1 LAKQRTVRDTAD
13 LGRAGR
19 LDLTDPRT
27 ASPDA
32 TEHPAPVRRRGR
44 AGIGL
49 AFIAPFGLLF
59 MLVYVVPIL
68 YAGYLSLFQKK
79 LIGGNTFT
87 GLANYSKLFQ
97 DPQFWN
103 GVSRVFRFTLIQV
116 PIMLVLAMALAL
128 ALDSRRLH
136 GSKFMRVSIFLPYA
150 VPAVV
155 STLMWGFMLGVK
167 YGLFGSLNHALGTDL
182 DPFTPSTTLV
192 SIGVMVT
199 WAFTGFNMLIF
210 YAVLKAIPRDLYEA
224 ASLDGA
230 GEIQI
235 VRRIKLPALR
245 GSLVIAIIFSI
256 IGTFQMFNEPQILP
270 SMVAN
275 SGITTYYTPNLYAYS
290 LAFTG
295 SQQGYAAALAL
306 VMAAITIAVAYAV
319 QIRGLRNAFDQ

>member
-1 LAKQRTVRDTAD
+1 M
-13 LGRAGR
+13 
-19 LDLTDPRT
+19 
-27 ASPDA
+27 
-32 TEHPAPVRRRGR
+32 RGR
-44 AGIGL
+44 KQIGL

-59 MLVYVVPIL
+59 TLVYIVPIV
-68 YAGYLSLFQKK
+68 YAGYLSLFQQK

-87 GLANYSKLFQ
+87 GFANYTKLFH
-97 DPQFWN
+97 DAQFWD
-103 GVSRVFRFTLIQV
+103 GVGRVFSFTLVQV
-116 PIMLVLAMALAL
+116 PVMLILAVALAL

-136 GSKFMRVSIFLPYA
+136 GTRFMRVSIFLPYA

-167 YGLFGSLNHALGTDL
+167 YGLLGSLDKALGTDL
-182 DPFTPSTTLV
+182 NPFTPSTTLI

-210 YAVLKAIPRDLYEA
+210 YAVLKAVPRELYEA
-224 ASLDGA
+224 AALDGA
-230 GEIQI
+230 NEFQ
-235 VRRIKLPALR
+235 VVLRIKLPALR
-245 GSLVIAIIFSI
+245 QSLVIAIIFSI
-256 IGTFQMFNEPQILP
+256 IGTFQIFNEPQILP

-275 SGITTYYTPNLYAYS
+275 SGITTHYTPNLYAYN

-319 QIRGLRNAFDQ
+319 QIRGLRNAFDH

>member
-1 LAKQRTVRDTAD
+1 MTSPNTAH
-13 LGRAGR
+13 
-19 LDLTDPRT
+19 
-27 ASPDA
+27 
-32 TEHPAPVRRRGR
+32 HPASAGTRGR
-44 AGIGL
+44 KQIGL

-59 MLVYVVPIL
+59 TLVYIVPIV
-68 YAGYLSLFQKK
+68 YAGYLSLFQQK

-87 GLANYSKLFQ
+87 GLANYTKLFH
-97 DPQFWN
+97 DAQFWD
-103 GVSRVFRFTLIQV
+103 GVGRVFSFTLVQV
-116 PIMLVLAMALAL
+116 PVMLILAVVLAL

-136 GSKFMRVSIFLPYA
+136 GTGFMRVSIFLPYA

-167 YGLFGSLNHALGTDL
+167 YGLLGSLDNALGTDL
-182 DPFTPSTTLV
+182 NPFAPSTTLI

-210 YAVLKAIPRDLYEA
+210 YAVLKAVPRELYEA
-224 ASLDGA
+224 AALDGA
-230 GEIQI
+230 NEFQ
-235 VRRIKLPALR
+235 VVLRIKLPALR
-245 GSLVIAIIFSI
+245 QSLVIAIIFSI
-256 IGTFQMFNEPQILP
+256 IGTFQIFNEPQILP

-275 SGITTYYTPNLYAYS
+275 SGITTHYTPNLYAYN

-319 QIRGLRNAFDQ
+319 QIRGLRNAFDH

>member
-1 LAKQRTVRDTAD
+1 VT
-13 LGRAGR
+13 
-19 LDLTDPRT
+19 
-27 ASPDA
+27 SPNPA
-32 TEHPAPVRRRGR
+32 QHPASAGQRGR
-44 AGIGL
+44 NQIGL

-59 MLVYVVPIL
+59 MLVYIVPIV
-68 YAGYLSLFQKK
+68 YAGYLSLFQQK

-87 GLANYSKLFQ
+87 GLANYTKLFH
-97 DPQFWN
+97 DAQFWD
-103 GVSRVFRFTLIQV
+103 GVGRVFSFTLVQV
-116 PIMLVLAMALAL
+116 PVMLIFAVALAL

-136 GSKFMRVSIFLPYA
+136 GTRFMRVSIFLPYA

-167 YGLFGSLNHALGTDL
+167 YGLLGSLNNAVGTDL
-182 DPFTPSTTLV
+182 NLFTPNTTLI

-210 YAVLKAIPRDLYEA
+210 YAVLKSVPRELYEA
-224 ASLDGA
+224 AALDGA
-230 GEIQI
+230 NEFQ
-235 VRRIKLPALR
+235 VVLRIKLPALR
-245 GSLVIAIIFSI
+245 QSLVIAIIFSI
-256 IGTFQMFNEPQILP
+256 IGTFQIFNEPQILP

-275 SGITTYYTPNLYAYS
+275 SGITTHYTPNLYAYN

-319 QIRGLRNAFDQ
+319 QIRGLRNAFDH

>member
-1 LAKQRTVRDTAD
+1 M
-13 LGRAGR
+13 GHAGR
-19 LDLTDPRT
+19 LDVT
-27 ASPDA
+27 AVMSPNTA
-32 TEHPAPVRRRGR
+32 QHRAPAGKRGR
-44 AGIGL
+44 KQIGL

-59 MLVYVVPIL
+59 MLVYIVPIV
-68 YAGYLSLFQKK
+68 YAGYLSLFQQK

-87 GLANYSKLFQ
+87 GLANYTKLFH
-97 DPQFWN
+97 DAQFWD
-103 GVSRVFRFTLIQV
+103 GVGRVFSFTLVQV
-116 PIMLVLAMALAL
+116 PVMLIFAVVLAL

-136 GSKFMRVSIFLPYA
+136 GTRFMRVSIFLPYA

-167 YGLFGSLNHALGTDL
+167 YGLLGSLNNALGTDL
-182 DPFTPSTTLV
+182 NLFTPNTTLI

-210 YAVLKAIPRDLYEA
+210 YAVLKSVPRELYEA
-224 ASLDGA
+224 AALDGA
-230 GEIQI
+230 NEFQ
-235 VRRIKLPALR
+235 VVLRIKLPALR
-245 GSLVIAIIFSI
+245 QSLVIAIIFSI
-256 IGTFQMFNEPQILP
+256 IGTFQIFNEPQILP

-275 SGITTYYTPNLYAYS
+275 SGITTHYTPNLYAYN

-319 QIRGLRNAFDQ
+319 QIRGLRNAFDH